1 MKLLKIIFLCALCIL
16 IYSESDSDIW
26 IHIADKNWI
35 ANYIA
40 NDGIRGL
47 TILLVFG
54 AVFTA
59 CGGPRQLIAFTFGF
73 TFGGVLGT
81 LLCLLSA
88 ITGAICTYALAA
100 WIFRESLTR
109 KLGKRYRKF
118 KGFVDTQP
126 FSKVLLLRI
135 FPLGSNLITNL
146 LSGITGVPVLSFIG
160 ASLLGYLPQTII
172 FALAGSGVGSA
183 SQWQLIVSIILGIVS
198 LVLTHYLYQRY
209 KQSLHSE
216 EQLGEH
222 SNV

>member
-1 MKLLKIIFLCALCIL
+1 MKLLKIVFLCALCVL

-26 IHIADKNWI
+26 MHIADKNWI

-47 TILLVFG
+47 AILLTFG
-54 AVFTA
+54 AIFTA

-73 TFGGVLGT
+73 TFGSVLGVVF
-81 LLCLLSA
+81 CLLSA
-88 ITGAICTYALAA
+88 ITGAVCTYALAA
-100 WIFRESLTR
+100 WIFRDSLTR
-109 KLGKRYRKF
+109 RLGKRYKKF

-146 LSGITGVPVLSFIG
+146 LSGITGVPIISFIA

-172 FALAGSGVGSA
+172 FVLAGSGIGSA

-198 LVLTHYLYQRY
+198 IALTHYLYQRY
-209 KQSLHSE
+209 KQPLNSE
-216 EQLGEH
+216 EH